1 MIDSRRPGE
10 EFPVVLESD
19 DQAATTHHG
28 VVPELSADAPQG
40 RGELLSLSFICLLV
54 TQFLTA
60 TNDNILRWLVIG
72 LGKDYVDPAG
82 VGTVLMIGTV
92 CFVAPYL
99 FLATIAGY
107 LADRFSKRLVIVA
120 CKFAEIGIMLLSV
133 VAIWCESLTA
143 LMVVLAL
150 MGAQSA
156 LFAPAKMGSIPEF
169 LRPRWISAANGLFG
183 LASVS
188 ATAIGMG
195 VGSWLSDFGGF
206 RGKENLA
213 WIAVVLL
220 GVAIVG
226 ALVALGIQPLS
237 VANPCRGF
245 PWNVVGQT
253 YRDLRQLFSQGVLLR
268 AAWGVVFFWS
278 VAALAQLNIDQFAAE
293 GGALDESAKIPL
305 LMFLVAG
312 VGCGSVLAGIWSA
325 GRIELGILP
334 VGATG
339 IALTSMLLFTV
350 QGTIIEPETVW
361 TWGYVVAC
369 SLLFLLGSSAGLF
382 SVPLDSFLQ
391 HRSPV
396 ASRGAILAAV
406 NFLTFAGVLLSAVL
420 YGGLRLPLYAGSLA
434 NLPESVRGGPWSDS
448 ERKQLDERASAFR
461 SAWQSPNPPRIQD
474 ELERMP
480 AELRAGGLSELL
492 WIEFQQRR
500 ARGEFIEEPRYLAL
514 FPDEK
519 QLVHAVYEQSAK
531 QPLFSSQ
538 QIFLL
543 AGLLTLPV
551 LIYIVWLIP
560 QATLRFI
567 VWLLANSAY
576 RIRIYGLE
584 HLPPQG
590 GALLIPNHVSW
601 IDGVLVMLIS
611 SRPIRMMVWEG
622 NFHNRF
628 LRMLADQWG
637 AIMVGENP
645 KMIVRAFKAAREA
658 LAGGELVCIF
668 PEGGISRSGILQS
681 FKPGMMKVL
690 QGTGV
695 PVIPVYLDGLWG
707 SIFSFERGRFF
718 WKWPKRWP
726 YPIQIHFGP
735 PLPNPEDVSQV
746 RRAVE
751 SLGAAA
757 VTQRAHE
764 NVHLIH
770 HFIRA
775 CRRRGKQ
782 WKVADS
788 TGVELS
794 GYELLL
800 RTLILRRLLRRGILA
815 ADERQVGVLLP
826 PSAGGAI
833 CNMVL
838 AIDQRVSVNLNYTV
852 SSDVMNECIRQAGIR
867 HVLTSRKFMSK
878 MNFQLNAELVYL
890 EDLRDKLTLM
900 DKITAAMQT
909 YAVPRGLLAKS
920 LPGSHARP
928 DDVLTVIFTSGS
940 TGTPKGVMLTHAN
953 IATQVEMIE
962 QVVRIN
968 SADVLLGILPFFHS
982 FGYTVTLWTVM
993 QLDARGVYH
1002 FNPLD
1007 AQVGKLCEKYRG
1019 TILLSTPTF
1028 LRTYLR
1034 RCTREQFQTLDAVVA
1049 GAEKL
1054 PRALSDAFEEK
1065 FGVRP
1070 VEGYGCTELSPL
1082 VSVNVPP
1089 SRSPRTGEVDLKEG
1103 SVGRPVP
1110 GVSAK
1115 VVDLDTRREQ
1125 PTNQPG
1131 MLLITGPNVMKGYL
1145 GREDLTSS
1153 VIHDGWYETGDIARI
1168 DEDGFIFITGR
1179 ESRFSKIG
1187 GEMVPHIQIEET
1199 LNQVVPGRDEGVQ
1212 VFAVTAVSDEK
1223 KGERLIAVHTPISLS
1238 PQDVQKRL
1246 MDANLPNLY
1255 IPSADSFLEVPALP
1269 VLGTGKLD
1277 LKALQRLAQERFGKS
1292 PS

>member
-1 MIDSRRPGE
+1 VSECVDKS
-10 EFPVVLESD
+10 
-19 DQAATTHHG
+19 ATTRHG
-28 VVPELSADAPQG
+28 VVPQLPPGVPQG
-40 RGELLSLSFICLLV
+40 SGELFSVSFFCLLI

-60 TNDNILRWLVIG
+60 ANDNILRWLVIG
-72 LGKDYVDPAG
+72 LGKDYVDPGG
-82 VGTVLMIGTV
+82 VGMILMTGTV
-92 CFVAPYL
+92 CFVVPYL
-99 FLATIAGY
+99 FLASLAGY
-107 LADRFSKRLVIVA
+107 LADRFSKRSVIVG
-120 CKFAEIGIMLLSV
+120 CKFAEIAIMLLGV
-133 VAIWCESLTA
+133 FAIRFESL
-143 LMVVLAL
+143 LAL
-150 MGAQSA
+150 MAVVALMGSHSA
-156 LFAPAKMGSIPEF
+156 LFAPAKMGSIPEL

-183 LASVS
+183 LTSVS
-188 ATAIGMG
+188 ATALGMA
-195 VGSWLSDFGGF
+195 VGSWLSDVGGF
-206 RGKENLA
+206 RGKEQLV
-213 WIAVVLL
+213 WIAAVLL
-220 GVAIVG
+220 GVAVVG
-226 ALVALGIQPLS
+226 ALAALGIQPVA

-245 PWNVVGQT
+245 PWNTLGQT
-253 YRDLRQLFSQGVLLR
+253 YRDLRLLFSHGFLLR

-293 GGALDESAKIPL
+293 GGALDETAKVPL
-305 LMFLVAG
+305 LLFLVAG
-312 VGCGSVLAGIWSA
+312 VGLGSILAGLWSA

-334 VGATG
+334 LGATG
-339 IALTSMLLFTV
+339 IALSSMLLFTV
-350 QGTIIEPETVW
+350 QGTIIAPETVW
-361 TWGYVVAC
+361 TFGYIVAC
-369 SLLFLLGSSAGLF
+369 SLLFLLGCSAGLF

-396 ASRGAILAAV
+396 ESRGAILAAV
-406 NFLTFAGVLLSAVL
+406 NFLTFAGVLLSALL
-420 YGGLRLPLYAGSLA
+420 YGGLRLPLDSGSLR
-434 NLPESVRGGPWSDS
+434 NIPDSLRGGPVSAAEQQQIA
-448 ERKQLDERASAFR
+448 ERVAAFET
-461 SAWQSPNPPRIQD
+461 AWKSSTTP
-474 ELERMP
+474 ELEV
-480 AELRAGGLSELL
+480 ELRGWPVELQKRGLSELL
-492 WIEFQQRR
+492 WVEFQQRR
-500 ARGEFIEEPRYLAL
+500 ARGEFIEEPRYLAR
-514 FPDEK
+514 FPADK
-519 QLVHAVYEQSAK
+519 RLVHAVYEQSTNL
-531 QPLFSSQ
+531 PLFSSQ

-543 AGLLTLPV
+543 AGLLTIPV
-551 LIYIVWLIP
+551 LFYIVWLIP
-560 QATLRFI
+560 QATLRFA

-576 RIRIYGLE
+576 RIRIYGQE
-584 HLPPQG
+584 HLPERG

-601 IDGVLVMLIS
+601 IDGILLMLTS

-628 LRMLADQWG
+628 LKMLADQWG

-645 KMIVRAFKAAREA
+645 KMIVRAFKSAREA
-658 LAGGELVCIF
+658 LAAGELVCIF
-668 PEGGISRSGILQS
+668 AEGGISRTGILQS

-695 PVIPVYLDGLWG
+695 PVVPVYLDGLWG

-735 PLPNPEDVSQV
+735 PLPHPDEVSQV

-764 NVHLIH
+764 NVHLVPQ
-770 HFIRA
+770 FIRA
-775 CRRRGKQ
+775 CRRRGRQ

-800 RTLILRRLLRRGILA
+800 RTLILRRLLRRSVLA
-815 ADERQVGVLLP
+815 ANETHVGVLLP

-838 AIDQRVSVNLNYTV
+838 AIDRRISVNLNYTV

-878 MNFQLNAELVYL
+878 MNLQLHAEVVYL
-890 EDLRDKLTLM
+890 EDFRDQLTLT
-900 DKITAAMQT
+900 DKIVSAIQA
-909 YAVPRGLLAKS
+909 YVVPRSLLASS
-920 LPGSHARP
+920 LPGSAAKP
-928 DDVLTVIFTSGS
+928 DEELTIIFTSGS
-940 TGTPKGVMLTHAN
+940 TGVPKGVMLTHAN
-953 IATQVEMIE
+953 IATQVETIE
-962 QVVRIN
+962 QVVRI
-968 SADVLLGILPFFHS
+968 SAKDVLLGILPFFHS
-982 FGYTVTLWTVM
+982 FGYTVTLWTIM

-1007 AQVGKLCEKYRG
+1007 AQVGKLCEKYGG

-1054 PRALSDAFEEK
+1054 PRALCDAFEEK

-1089 SRSPRTGEVDLKEG
+1089 SRSPRTGEMDLKEG

-1115 VVDLDTRREQ
+1115 VVDLETGRELG
-1125 PTNQPG
+1125 TNQPG

-1145 GREDLTSS
+1145 GRDDLTAS
-1153 VIHDGWYETGDIARI
+1153 VMHDGWYETGDIARI
-1168 DEDGFIFITGR
+1168 DEEGFIFITGR

-1187 GEMVPHIQIEET
+1187 GEMVPHIQIEEA
-1199 LNQVVPGRDEGVQ
+1199 LNHVVPGRDEGVQ
-1212 VFAVTAVSDEK
+1212 VFAVTAVPDEK
-1223 KGERLIAVHTPISLS
+1223 KGERLIAVHTPISLT
-1238 PQDVQKRL
+1238 PQEVQKLL

-1255 IPSADSFLEVPALP
+1255 IPSADSFLQVPALP

-1277 LKALQRLAQERFGKS
+1277 LKALQNLARERFSGTGDS
-1292 PS
+1292 TS